1 MVSIAIVEDDRAYA
15 EKLQGY
21 LEQYDTEH
29 QAELRFRNFYDG
41 LAFLDGYRSDFDI
54 LLMDIEMPMLDGMS
68 AARRI
73 RKVDPHV
80 VIMFIT
86 SMAQYAVKG
95 YEVGA
100 LDFMLKPVSYT
111 IFSHK
116 LQKAIRLA
124 ERNRQAYL
132 LLPVKGIQLRV
143 SIPSILY
150 VEVSGHHLQIH
161 TETGVHCASLP
172 LKKLEAELTNH
183 PFAKCNQC
191 YLVNLHH
198 VEEFRGDTVVVGGHM
213 LQVSRP
219 RRKDFQMALANY
231 YGGIQT

>member
-1 MVSIAIVEDDRAYA
+1 MVRIAIVEDDRAYA

-21 LEQYDTEH
+21 LERYRAEHRTE
-29 QAELRFRNFYDG
+29 LNCRVFYDG
-41 LAFLDGYRSDFDI
+41 LAFLEGHHPDFDI
-54 LLMDIEMPMLDGMS
+54 LLMDIEMPVLDGMS
-68 AARRI
+68 AARRV
-73 RKVDPHV
+73 RETDPHV

-100 LDFMLKPVSYT
+100 LDFILKPVGYAL
-111 IFSHK
+111 FSQK

-124 ERNRQAYL
+124 GRNRQEHL
-132 LLPVKGIQLRV
+132 LLPVNGTHRRV

-150 VEVSGHHLQIH
+150 VEVDGHQLQIH
-161 TETGVHCASLP
+161 TEAGTLRAALS
-172 LKKLEAELTNH
+172 LKKLEAELAGH

-191 YLVNLHH
+191 YLINLRH
-198 VEEFRGDTVVVGGHM
+198 VEEFRGNTVVVGGHT

-219 RRKDFQMALANY
+219 RRKDFQLALTNY
-231 YGGIQT
+231 YGGI